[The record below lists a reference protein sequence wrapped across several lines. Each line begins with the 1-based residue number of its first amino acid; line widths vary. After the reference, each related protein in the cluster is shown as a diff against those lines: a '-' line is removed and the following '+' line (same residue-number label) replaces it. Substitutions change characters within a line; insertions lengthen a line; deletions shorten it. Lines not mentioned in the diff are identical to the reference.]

1 MTDSAY
7 GFLCSGVTVGG
18 GVDLGSK
25 SRSLFRRI
33 GVCSPLIDRLEPYFG
48 HQGRAADT
56 YLQQN
61 PLTLTDSEA
70 SYLTDLVMQHNVQSV
85 ESRYN
90 AVIGAFTLSLFYCNC
105 MNNCAIHWRIQ
116 R

>member
-1 MTDSAY
+1 M
-7 GFLCSGVTVGG
+7 TVGG

-25 SRSLFRRI
+25 SRSFFRGI

-48 HQGRAADT
+48 RQGSAADT

-90 AVIGAFTLSLFYCNC
+90 AAIGEFTLS
-105 MNNCAIHWRIQ
+105 
-116 R
+116 